1 MRPLLRKRFGEGGL
15 VVAILLTACSSTT
28 TELPPQS
35 VLMIG
40 NSYSSSNDLQGM
52 ILELAASEGKNL
64 TTELIAVGGWSL
76 GDHANSTETMNMID
90 AEEWDYV
97 VLQEQSV
104 IPSLADYREEFM
116 LPAARVLDQAIA
128 ETGAETLLFMTW
140 ARETGMADVGFATYA
155 AMQDQI
161 TIGYR
166 ALGDELGAQ
175 VLPAGVAWQR
185 AIGRDP
191 GLDLWQPDGSH
202 PTAAG
207 TYLAACV
214 IFASIYQESPVGASY
229 RAGLSRNDAR
239 ALQEVAESVVL
250 DSWSFWDFP
259 AES

>member
-1 MRPLLRKRFGEGGL
+1 MKLRLRKGAAVVGL
-15 VVAILLTACSSTT
+15 VLAILLTACSSATT
-28 TELPPQS
+28 DPTPLS
-35 VLMIG
+35 LLMIG
-40 NSYSSSNDLQGM
+40 NSYSSTNDLPGM
-52 ILELAASEGKNL
+52 IVELATSEGKTL

-76 GDHANSTETMNMID
+76 GDHANSTETMNMIE
-90 AEEWDYV
+90 AKSWDYV

-104 IPSLADYREEFM
+104 IPSLADSREDFM
-116 LPAARVLDQAIA
+116 FPAARVLDQAIA

-155 AMQDQI
+155 AMQDQV

-166 ALGDELGAQ
+166 SLGDELGAR
-175 VLPAGVAWQR
+175 VLPAGVGWQR
-185 AIGRDP
+185 AIGKDP

-202 PTAAG
+202 PTVAG

-214 IFASIYQESPVGASY
+214 IYASIYQESPAGASY
-229 RAGLSRNDAR
+229 RAGLSRSDAR
-239 ALQEVAESVVL
+239 VLQEVAESVVL